1 MKSDMTSLS
10 RVMEILRERGYTE
23 DFNLRHDYIDCRDGK
38 CVMYPEDFNIDK
50 VYRFEGDSDPA
61 DEAILYA
68 ISSEKFGLKGVLVN
82 GYGVSADG
90 LTNRMIRKLH
100 TP

>member
-1 MKSDMTSLS
+1 MKTEMTTLT
-10 RVMEILRERGYTE
+10 RAMEVLRKRGYTE
-23 DFNLRHDYIDCRDGK
+23 DFNLQHDYIECHKGK
-38 CVMYPEDFNIDK
+38 CIMYPEDFNIDK

-82 GYGVSADG
+82 GYGVSANP
-90 LTNRMIRKLH
+90 LTDRMIRKLKVH
-100 TP
+100 